1 MKLRTKFS
9 LIVGILVV
17 LLLVV
22 TAVILFVFEKRGL
35 TEDVRVGQTVLAK
48 NLSRVSRDCFLRK
61 DNMFLINY
69 LKTIKRNDDT
79 IVYAF
84 FTDGNN
90 RVFAHTNPSF
100 LGEMLKDA
108 FGEKALR
115 TQKLIYEKRTG
126 SDGEKVLD
134 YAVPVVLTGSVRG
147 LARIGFSEDIVNK
160 NISASMN
167 KIGRRI
173 LIAAVVSFL
182 VALAAIFLVS
192 NSIVKPIRLLMC
204 GAELIGKGKLDTK
217 INLKSGDEFAA
228 LAEKF
233 NDMSEKLKELDE
245 MKRDFTSSVTHELRS
260 PLGAIETYINKMLD
274 GGIDGFKETGFSDLF
289 IMKNNTARLSRFID
303 DLLDTAKIES
313 GRMDVD
319 AKFFKLLPVVND
331 VVELFVPAAKEK
343 NVVIAVKIPKTL
355 PDVYADKERI
365 RQVFINL
372 ISNALKFTPSE
383 GRVEISATY
392 LLSGGDFV
400 EISVKDTGMGIP
412 PEGLKYIF
420 DKFRQVKGEGKS
432 VKGTGLGLFIVKS
445 IIDLSGGSIEVKSA
459 VGGGTQFSLTLPI
472 KKR

>member
-9 LIVGILVV
+9 LIVAILVV
-17 LLLVV
+17 LLLGV

-35 TEDVRVGQTVLAK
+35 AEDIRTGQTVLAK
-48 NLSRVSRDCFLRK
+48 NFSRVSRDCFLRK

-84 FTDGNN
+84 FTDDSNG
-90 RVFAHTNPSF
+90 VFAHTNPNF
-100 LGEMLKDA
+100 LGEILEDA
-108 FGEKALR
+108 FGAKALNGPE
-115 TQKLIYEKRTG
+115 LIYEKHTD
-126 SDGEKVLD
+126 SDGEKVIE
-134 YAVPVVLTGSVRG
+134 YAVPVVLAGSVRG
-147 LARIGFSEDIVNK
+147 LARIAFSEDIVNR

-167 KIGRRI
+167 KIGGRI
-173 LIAAVVSFL
+173 LTAAAVSFI

-192 NSIVKPIRLLMC
+192 NSIVKPVRLLTR
-204 GAELIGKGKLDTK
+204 GAELIGEGKLDTK
-217 INLKSGDEFAA
+217 INLKSGDEFAM

-289 IMKNNTARLSRFID
+289 IMKNNAVRLSRFID
-303 DLLDTAKIES
+303 DLLDSAKIES

-319 AKFFKLLPVVND
+319 AKFFKLLPVAGD
-331 VVELFVPAAKEK
+331 LVEFFIPAAKEK
-343 NVVIAVKIPKTL
+343 NVAINVKIPRTL
-355 PDVYADKERI
+355 PAVYADKERI

-372 ISNALKFTPSE
+372 IGNALKFTPSG
-383 GRVEISATY
+383 GRIEISAAY
-392 LLSGGDFV
+392 PRSGGDFV
-400 EISVKDTGMGIP
+400 KIFVKDTGTGIP
-412 PEGLKYIF
+412 SEALKYIF
-420 DKFRQVKGEGKS
+420 DRFRQVKGEGKS
-432 VKGTGLGLFIVKS
+432 VKGTGLGLYIVKS
-445 IIDLSGGSIEVKSA
+445 IIDLSGGSVEVKSA
-459 VGGGTQFSLTLPI
+459 VGSGTQFSLTLPV